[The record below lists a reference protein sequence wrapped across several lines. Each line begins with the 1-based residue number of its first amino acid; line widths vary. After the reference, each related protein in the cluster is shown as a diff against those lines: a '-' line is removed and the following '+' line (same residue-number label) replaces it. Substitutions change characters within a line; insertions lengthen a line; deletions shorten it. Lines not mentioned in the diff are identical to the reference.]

1 MDDQSLSTQ
10 DPPNGEKPAYDGF
23 ISYSHA
29 ADGLLAP
36 RLQAGLQRFAK
47 PWWKRR
53 AVRIFRDESS
63 LSANPHLWSSIT
75 DALDT
80 SGWFV
85 LLLSPDAAQSEW
97 VNQEIDYWK
106 TNRDPARILPVVTD
120 GTFGWMDADVAG
132 DAVPKALRGV
142 FEAEPRWVDLR
153 WARDEEQLDLK
164 DPRFADAVADI
175 ASALRRIPK
184 DDLAS
189 EEVRQYR
196 RTVRTAWAAGV
207 LLIVLGVVALISAVL
222 ASRKA
227 NEAQG
232 NALLSAARNVSRSDM
247 DLALLLTIQAA
258 DLLGRDHG
266 GVEGELHN
274 IFMVGTEA
282 RLLDIPAEAHAKS
295 FAVAERPGRSQLA
308 ATAAGNAVGLFDS
321 SSGELL
327 KVFGSP
333 NDAFSPSIPTIA
345 FDESGDRLAAID
357 TLGILRVWDVD
368 TGAVLVEIDT
378 GEGATGR
385 VLFGPGG
392 DTLITSIHSR
402 TVWDIGTGEV
412 VWRNSDR
419 VDSIGG
425 VDIAYDSQGRWLGW
439 TNREIGEVVVADLES
454 GEPLWTIPLSGA
466 VGVDFHP
473 HLDVLAVKSQNTG
486 AELHDLSGG
495 APRLLSSIPGGAP
508 TDIQFDSDGSRLA
521 VGGDEGVE
529 IYASPDPQDPSAE
542 WEPVGFI
549 PTGASFGFS
558 YAFLSDGRNIAIGH
572 KQGAGIFSLSVAGE
586 IFRSELASRAW
597 TIEVVPGT
605 SLVYSAHPPIVGRNA
620 TYLHDVDAGTSTLL
634 SDGPPTP
641 KPPGWAVMR
650 SVSSDTVVAY
660 LAAEDTVAILDPAT
674 GSIVTELEYPGESGK
689 AESTGEDDDD
699 RAPWAIDMSA
709 DGTAVVAGLARSSEM
724 VVWDATSGAITERFT
739 VDGIGDVRS
748 VRFSPDANRLAV
760 GGDGGLML
768 VEMDAVS
775 EPTRLPAEGSIL
787 NVDFSPDGEMLAAAD
802 DTFGFLYIYDV
813 SSRTRDQRISIP
825 GAFDPAFT
833 PDSRQLILAGAAS
846 GVIALD
852 TQTWERRWTIP
863 RASLPGAVLTLDI
876 DGDHVIFSPISGHL
890 YGITLDYDELLGIA
904 RSRLNRGF
912 DALECVQYRI
922 DPCPTLEEMR
932 SG

>member
-1 MDDQSLSTQ
+1 MTDQLQHQRDGTADSDQ
-10 DPPNGEKPAYDGF
+10 VYDGF

-36 RLQAGLQRFAK
+36 RLQTGLQRFAK

-53 AVRIFRDESS
+53 AVRIFRDEAS

-75 DALDT
+75 DALDS

-85 LLLSPDAAQSEW
+85 LLLSPDAAGSEW
-97 VNQEIDYWK
+97 VNQEIAYWK
-106 TNRDPARILPVVTD
+106 TNRDPSRILPVVTD
-120 GTFGWMDADVAG
+120 GDFGWADGDVIG
-132 DAVPKALRGV
+132 DAVPEQLGGV
-142 FEAEPRWVDLR
+142 YEAEPRWVDLR

-164 DPRFADAVADI
+164 DPRFAGAVADV
-175 ASALRRIPK
+175 ASALRGIPK

-196 RTVRTAWAAGV
+196 RTVRTAWSAGV
-207 LLIVLGVVALISAVL
+207 LLVLLGLVAAISAIQ
-222 ASRKA
+222 ATRNA
-227 NEAQG
+227 DEAQG

-258 DLLGRDHG
+258 ELLGRDHG

-274 IFMVGTEA
+274 IFMVGTDV
-282 RLLDIPAEAHAKS
+282 RVLDVPAEAHAKS
-295 FAVAERPGRSQLA
+295 FAVAERPGHPQLA
-308 ATAAGNAVGLFDS
+308 ATAAGNVVGLFDPG
-321 SSGELL
+321 SGDVL
-327 KVFGSP
+327 KVFGTP
-333 NDAFSPSIPTIA
+333 NDVFSPSIPTIA

-357 TLGILRVWDVD
+357 THGILRVWNVD
-368 TGAVLVEIDT
+368 TETVLVEIDT

-385 VLFGPGG
+385 VLFGPDD

-402 TVWDIGTGEV
+402 TVWDIETREV
-412 VWRNSDR
+412 VWQNSDR

-425 VDIAYDSQGRWLGW
+425 VDVAYDSQGQWLAW
-439 TNREIGEVVVADLES
+439 TNREIGEVVVADLAT
-454 GEPLWTIPLSGA
+454 GETIWTIPLSGA

-486 AELHDLSGG
+486 AELHDLSGDT
-495 APRLLSSIPGGAP
+495 PRLVSSIEGGAP
-508 TDIQFDSDGSRLA
+508 TDVQFDGDGGRLA

-529 IYASPDPQDPSAE
+529 IYASADPRNPSAG

-558 YAFLSDGRNIAIGH
+558 YSFLSDGRSIAVGH
-572 KQGAGIFSLSVAGE
+572 KQGAEIYSLSVAGE
-586 IFRSELASRAW
+586 TFTSELDSPAW
-597 TIEVVPGT
+597 TIEMVPGT

-620 TYLHDVDAGTSTLL
+620 TYFHDVDAGTSTLL
-634 SDGPPTP
+634 SDGPASPQ
-641 KPPGWAVMR
+641 PPGWAVMR

-660 LAAEDTVAILDPAT
+660 LAAEDTVAFLDPAT
-674 GSIVTELEYPGESGK
+674 GSIVTELEHPGDG
-689 AESTGEDDDD
+689 
-699 RAPWAIDMSA
+699 APWAIDMSA
-709 DGTAVVAGLARSSEM
+709 DGTTVVAGLAGSSEM
-724 VVWDATSGAITERFT
+724 VVWNATSGAVTERFR

-748 VRFSPDANRLAV
+748 VRFSPDATQLAV

-768 VEMDAVS
+768 VGIDDVS
-775 EPTRLPAEGSIL
+775 EPTRLLAEGSIL
-787 NVDFSPDGEMLAAAD
+787 NVSFSPDGEMLAAAD

-813 SSRTRDQRISIP
+813 SSQTRDQRISIP

-833 PDSRQLILAGAAS
+833 ADSRQLILAGAAS

-876 DGDHVIFSPISGHL
+876 DGDHVVFSPISGHL

-922 DPCPTLEEMR
+922 DPCPSLEEMR
-932 SG
+932 SD